1 MKKISFQ
8 ASLVFLFI
16 LLAVTACEKNKQD
29 SLCYKGKVVS
39 LNNIGN
45 AHFNLLEIVEVPDN
59 AELSVGANITFNPG
73 LYGGELNI
81 GDMVSFKILYYERWV
96 GPHYA
101 HCTWPNYVA
110 LIDPC
115 LN

>member
-1 MKKISFQ
+1 MKTIIFKAGI
-8 ASLVFLFI
+8 AFLFI
-16 LLAVTACEKNKQD
+16 LLAVMACEKNKQD

-39 LNNIGN
+39 LNNNGN
-45 AHFNLLEIVEVPDN
+45 ANFNVVEIVKVPDA
-59 AELSVGANITFNPG
+59 AELTVGVTIIFNPE

-81 GDMVSFKILYYERWV
+81 GDMVSFKLLYYEKWE

-110 LIDPC
+110 MIDPC
-115 LN
+115 SN

>member
-45 AHFNLLEIVEVPDN
+45 ANFNLLEIVEVPDN